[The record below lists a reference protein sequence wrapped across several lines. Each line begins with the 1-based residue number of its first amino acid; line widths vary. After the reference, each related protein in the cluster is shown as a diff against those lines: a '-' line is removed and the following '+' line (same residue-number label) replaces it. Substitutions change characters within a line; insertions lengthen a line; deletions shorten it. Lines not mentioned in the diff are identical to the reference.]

1 MHSPQIDSYPY
12 PLLTLSFP
20 KLVINFGPTRHQ
32 IEPPHINHKNHMN
45 IGTISIKTTK
55 ETRTMS
61 RRLAGIHR
69 RQAVQAKTRTMLIT
83 DVPPGGRD

>member
-1 MHSPQIDSYPY
+1 
-12 PLLTLSFP
+12 
-20 KLVINFGPTRHQ
+20 
-32 IEPPHINHKNHMN
+32 MN
-45 IGTISIKTTK
+45 TGTNSIKTTK

-61 RRLAGIHR
+61 RPLAEIHR